1 MYNIGLFV
9 TIQIVMENSLILQ
22 KSLHDKKILC
32 V

>member
-1 MYNIGLFV
+1 MYIIGLFV